1 LLGSCSA
8 RNCGVSVAGCE
19 GVQMKDKKKFTFGM
33 AIGVAA
39 GMVLYRILF
48 G

>member
-1 LLGSCSA
+1 MLDLKEA
-8 RNCGVSVAGCE
+8 RGRL
-19 GVQMKDKKKFTFGM
+19 VQGKKKFTIGM